1 MSSTNKPKTK
11 LSHSNS
17 YTNNTHTH
25 TRKTTAGNSNN
36 KIARDLR

>member
-17 YTNNTHTH
+17 YTNNTHT
-25 TRKTTAGNSNN
+25 RKTTAGNSNN